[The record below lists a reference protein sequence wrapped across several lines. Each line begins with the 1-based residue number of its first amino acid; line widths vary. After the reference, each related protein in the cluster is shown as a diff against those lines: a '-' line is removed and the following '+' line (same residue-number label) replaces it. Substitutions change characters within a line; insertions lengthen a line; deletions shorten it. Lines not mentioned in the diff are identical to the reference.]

1 MELTSPHSQSVP
13 QDHLAPFPR
22 EEDRPIL
29 SRSRKLVTGSALRDC
44 PSRTKPRRRTRSGKT
59 CSSATKGHE
68 REQRV
73 KARRSV
79 SRSRTASRELC
90 ARARKQ
96 RKPLQVALAR
106 LLRGVTASLCI
117 ANDER
122 ESEKRRDG
130 LRPSWGGRRCPRSRT
145 GRRGGAWRPAGDERG
160 AGGSVRARERRAAG
174 GGRERDGRT
183 STHERAGLWSPN
195 TRE

>member
-1 MELTSPHSQSVP
+1 MEVTSPHSQPVP

-22 EEDRPIL
+22 EEDRPIF
-29 SRSRKLVTGSALRDC
+29 SRSRKLVTGPGFARLSLAHKASAARRERKNVLDRHERSRARAESHGEEVRERKPDGLARALR
-44 PSRTKPRRRTRSGKT
+44 
-59 CSSATKGHE
+59 SSSEAA
-68 REQRV
+68 
-73 KARRSV
+73 KASP
-79 SRSRTASRELC
+79 
-90 ARARKQ
+90 ARARST
-96 RKPLQVALAR
+96 A
-106 LLRGVTASLCI
+106 RGVTAFLCI

-145 GRRGGAWRPAGDERG
+145 GRRGGAWRPAGDEGG
-160 AGGSVRARERRAAG
+160 AGGSVSERERWAARG
-174 GGRERDGRT
+174 ERERDGRT